1 MLPQYK
7 TLSEHRTY
15 LHEIVRLKLF
25 FLHLWLEQHPSE
37 SFSDV
42 IRNRVDIYRKTDA
55 NPEALNPV
63 QTHFDDEPWHTMEKE
78 AHAMYCQHRADRSRF
93 ERNAFEVFRNSI
105 DARCERD
112 YADPSVL
119 ARYQCGSLRYDESV
133 SPDGCI
139 RFHIAN
145 AIAPRSIF
153 DDPMYLPGCF
163 QRLLDIA
170 EKVFGAT
177 QIATHT
183 WLNANPK
190 WLALFPQEWSESL
203 TQPEEDILWN
213 YSFWGQFI
221 TKRGTFNFKFG
232 NILRDTGH
240 FPFLPRCAHCSIKAM
255 REKMQEGAK

>member
-1 MLPQYK
+1 MPLQYK

-25 FLHLWLEQHPSE
+25 FLHLWLEQHPEE

-42 IRNRVDIYRKTDA
+42 IRKRVDIYRKTSA
-55 NPEALNPV
+55 NPEGLNPA
-63 QTHFDDEPWHTMEKE
+63 QLHYDEEPWLSMENA
-78 AHAMYCQHRADRSRF
+78 AHAIYRQCGADRNRF
-93 ERNAFEVFRNSI
+93 ERNAFEVFRDSI

-119 ARYQCGSLRYDESV
+119 ANYQCGSLRYDERV
-133 SPDGCI
+133 APDGCI

-153 DDPMYLPGCF
+153 DDPKYLPGCF
-163 QRLLDIA
+163 QRLLDIV
-170 EKVFGAT
+170 EKVYGAT
-177 QIATHT
+177 HIGTHS

-190 WLALFPQEWSESL
+190 WLALFPQEWSDSL
-203 TQPEEDILWN
+203 TELEEDVLWN

-221 TKRGTFNFKFG
+221 TRRGTFNFKFG
-232 NILRDTGH
+232 NILRDTGR
-240 FPFLPRCAHCSIKAM
+240 FPYLPCCARCSIKAM
-255 REKMQEGAK
+255 REKLAAAAK